1 MLHTL
6 LPHSAG
12 LQIRQT
18 ALPHSARALLIRHI
32 LNILKANGG
41 HEIVRLPGLGDL
53 GVKFVDLLERQT
65 LGLVDHKVDEG
76 DADEAEAAPDEEDL
90 GLQIRVAWAGVDHVG
105 RGVGDGPVQEPVGG
119 GRHGEGFGADFE
131 REDLARHDPGDGAP
145 GAGDWNLVLVD
156 MLG

>member
-6 LPHSAG
+6 LPHSAR

-32 LNILKANGG
+32 LNILETNRGD
-41 HEIVRLPGLGDL
+41 ETVRLPRLGDL
-53 GVKFVDLLERQT
+53 GVEFVDLLERQA
-65 LGLVDHKVDEG
+65 LGLVDHEVDEG
-76 DADEAEAAPDEEDL
+76 DADEAEAAPDEEDF
-90 GLQIRVAWAGVDHVG
+90 GLQVGVARAGVDHVG

-119 GRHGEGFGADFE
+119 GRHGEGFGAHFE

-145 GAGDWNLVLVD
+145 GAGD
-156 MLG
+156 